1 LKLPAVEDPETMMS
15 ATTLPSLLLGGD
27 PGSKGDHLLDLW
39 RRAMAIPHVRGLT
52 AGRSLLFPGDGDVE
66 KWVDAAVSIVH
77 GGES

>member
-1 LKLPAVEDPETMMS
+1 
-15 ATTLPSLLLGGD
+15 
-27 PGSKGDHLLDLW
+27 
-39 RRAMAIPHVRGLT
+39 MAIPHVRGLT